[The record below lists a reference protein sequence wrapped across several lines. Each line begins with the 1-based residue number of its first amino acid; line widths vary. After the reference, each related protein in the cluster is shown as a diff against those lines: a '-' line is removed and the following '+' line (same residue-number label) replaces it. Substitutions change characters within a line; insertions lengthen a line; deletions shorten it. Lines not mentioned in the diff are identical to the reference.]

1 MVQIIE
7 QSTCVLTGTNL
18 EDEDV
23 LAKSVKDIDGRTVGF
38 LNSCWC
44 HTHVPRMVG
53 CIAGITAQSALTI
66 PLSYLGV
73 ILLLAWD
80 ASHMCPSLHVV
91 MQLYDTGV
99 HVQYYEYES
108 YAPYGTN
115 GSHQISRA
123 TTKVITHAPMLCG
136 LILCG
141 ELGPTD

>member
-53 CIAGITAQSALTI
+53 
-66 PLSYLGV
+66 
-73 ILLLAWD
+73 
-80 ASHMCPSLHVV
+80 
-91 MQLYDTGV
+91 
-99 HVQYYEYES
+99 
-108 YAPYGTN
+108 
-115 GSHQISRA
+115 
-123 TTKVITHAPMLCG
+123 
-136 LILCG
+136 
-141 ELGPTD
+141 